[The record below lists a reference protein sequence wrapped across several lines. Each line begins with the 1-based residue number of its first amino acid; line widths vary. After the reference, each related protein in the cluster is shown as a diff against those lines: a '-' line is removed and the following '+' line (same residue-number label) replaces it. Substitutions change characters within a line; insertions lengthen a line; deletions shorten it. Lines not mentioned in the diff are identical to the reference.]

1 MPYQNREDVD
11 VVAGSNFNS
20 LEYSKTG
27 LTLVDVPA
35 EIYNLQLD
43 FLREVASYLGHWHSM
58 PNLTETNVMSAIMD
72 LARMDRASVGL
83 LYKASRRFP
92 AAKRLACSNWAVE
105 TAKHAMGTELVSCC
119 TFVATRIDLPGE
131 NQFATAPHQD
141 FPYIQG
147 SFDGVTIWLPMQ
159 NTPLEMGPPEFLP
172 GSHADGAHKV
182 REKSLE
188 NFESGTSTIEAV
200 DVAAWANLDYAA
212 LPVQMTQALVFS
224 TMLVHRSG
232 VNRSDFPR
240 FSVQLRFDNLTS
252 EQSFRRGFP
261 EGLYLGELLSSN
273 YPELVA

>member
-105 TAKHAMGTELVSCC
+105 TAQHAMGTELVSC
-119 TFVATRIDLPGE
+119 
-131 NQFATAPHQD
+131 
-141 FPYIQG
+141 
-147 SFDGVTIWLPMQ
+147 
-159 NTPLEMGPPEFLP
+159 
-172 GSHADGAHKV
+172 
-182 REKSLE
+182 
-188 NFESGTSTIEAV
+188 
-200 DVAAWANLDYAA
+200 
-212 LPVQMTQALVFS
+212 
-224 TMLVHRSG
+224 
-232 VNRSDFPR
+232 
-240 FSVQLRFDNLTS
+240 
-252 EQSFRRGFP
+252 
-261 EGLYLGELLSSN
+261 
-273 YPELVA
+273 